1 MNQLPFFFGNRFTE
15 ISGFGRMQRSRI
27 LLDAIARFLKEEVD
41 NNSLDILSIALL
53 PYLKSIGCHSFVTV
67 CVALRF

>member
-1 MNQLPFFFGNRFTE
+1 
-15 ISGFGRMQRSRI
+15 MQRSRI